1 MNTIKRIIIC
11 IFAVLTVFGAYGC
24 SKEDEIS
31 SLGAGND
38 NGWVGE
44 AVMVGSGKTLFDL
57 EVVDGNNNI
66 SKFKVA
72 TDKKTVGEALTE
84 LHLIVAEN
92 HGHGTHIM
100 KVNGIEAKESEQE
113 YWEFYIDGEVSS
125 QNVFATEIEKYKIYG
140 FKFKK

>member
-11 IFAVLTVFGAYGC
+11 IFSVLTVLGVCGC
-24 SKEDEIS
+24 SKEETKIAD
-31 SLGAGND
+31 NN
-38 NGWVGE
+38 NGWASE
-44 AVMVGSGKTLFDL
+44 TVMVGSGKTRFDL
-57 EVVDGNNNI
+57 EVIDDKGNLN
-66 SKFKVA
+66 KYKVA

-84 LHLIVAEN
+84 IHFLVAEN

-113 YWEFYIDGEVSS
+113 YWEFYIDGKVST
-125 QNVFATEIEKYKIYG
+125 QNVFATEIEQYKIYG